1 MHPNEPQPSS
11 PWLDDHLHRLSPGG
25 RVLDVA
31 CGRGR
36 HALFLARRG
45 FRVHAIDRA
54 ADAIAFVRDCAGR
67 EGLALT
73 ADVLDLETDPPPS
86 LGHGLYDAVVV
97 FRYLHRPLFPMLIE
111 ALAAGATLVY
121 ETFTTAQA
129 VRGRPT
135 NPRFLLEPG
144 ELVRLVSPPLVIL
157 DAREGE
163 VGGQALAS
171 IVAKR
176 PR

>member
-1 MHPNEPQPSS
+1 VHLDDPQPPS
-11 PWLDDHLHRLSPGG
+11 PWLGDHLHLLSPGG

-36 HALFLARRG
+36 HALFLARLG

-54 ADAIAFVRDCAGR
+54 PDAIAFVRDCAGR
-67 EGLALT
+67 DALPLT
-73 ADVLDLETDPPPS
+73 ADVLDLETDPPPD
-86 LGHGLYDAVVV
+86 LGHERFDAVVV
-97 FRYLHRPLFPMLIE
+97 FRYLHRPLFPMLID
-111 ALAAGATLVY
+111 ALAPGGTLIY

-129 VRGRPT
+129 VRGRPR

-144 ELVRLVSPPLVIL
+144 ELARLVSPPLVIL
-157 DAREGE
+157 DVREGE

-171 IVAKR
+171 IVAER